1 MKYFLMHPPMRLMHP
16 FVLLGIRTHSVGD
29 SHLRQWGLAV
39 AAVGMNGGCDP
50 IEVKNEK

>member
-1 MKYFLMHPPMRLMHP
+1 MHPPMRLMHP

-29 SHLRQWGLAV
+29 SRLRQWGLAV